1 MYVCGWG
8 GEGIGGSLLFRNLH
22 HTGQVSLPSR
32 TGSWA
37 AGFLWRAYF
46 PPRLSFK
53 RQKVGQHKTQ
63 LHEQKNLANIV
74 RMKITTGKVTWLRKS
89 RG

>member
-8 GEGIGGSLLFRNLH
+8 GEGIGGNLLFRNLH

-46 PPRLSFK
+46 PP
-53 RQKVGQHKTQ
+53 
-63 LHEQKNLANIV
+63 LAFIQEAKGGAAQNPIA
-74 RMKITTGKVTWLRKS
+74 
-89 RG
+89 